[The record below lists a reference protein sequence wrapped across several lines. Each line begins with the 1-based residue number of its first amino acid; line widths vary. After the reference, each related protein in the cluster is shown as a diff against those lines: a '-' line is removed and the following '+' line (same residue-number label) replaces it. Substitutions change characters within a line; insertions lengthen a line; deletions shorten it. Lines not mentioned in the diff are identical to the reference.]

1 MARVMIGLSCYT
13 ELEVV
18 QLVNNLK
25 KQNTELRDLNRA
37 LNKSV
42 DRLDETARIWR
53 NKHLTLKE
61 RVINLTKGLI
71 NNET

>member
-1 MARVMIGLSCYT
+1 MTRITIGSRCYT

-18 QLVNNLK
+18 QMINNLK

-53 NKHLTLKE
+53 DKHLTLKD
-61 RVINLTKGLI
+61 RVINLTKGLAS
-71 NNET
+71 NET